1 MYFYVI
7 AMKLSWYKFA
17 TKEYIITLS
26 DIYQTW
32 LGEGVLGQH
41 AKGKSWGVDR
51 KTSIYVHNYK
61 PSSMQWCQCHKCFT
75 TYCTHCLIAFP
86 FSQTPHL
93 KACQENKRER
103 FYRAMLCTART
114 TLSKD
119 VCPSVRPVH
128 TVMLSKRINISSNF
142 SHHRVY
148 PDHSSLFTS
157 KLIAIFQREF
167 P

>member
-1 MYFYVI
+1 VI
-7 AMKLSWYKFA
+7 FTKLGSGKESWVS
-17 TKEYIITLS
+17 T
-26 DIYQTW
+26 
-32 LGEGVLGQH
+32 

-103 FYRAMLCTART
+103 FLPRDAMHSADYAVERCLSVCSSSTHRYAVKTDKHIIELFSSSGISTPFYSFST
-114 TLSKD
+114 T
-119 VCPSVRPVH
+119 
-128 TVMLSKRINISSNF
+128 
-142 SHHRVY
+142 
-148 PDHSSLFTS
+148 

-167 P
+167 PNDDVKCKGYEKIAIFY